1 MDSGAWLGRCVL
13 GFHRLPLIE
22 PFLHEVVQ
30 HVSTLLL
37 LGQHGG
43 HMHDVVAFHIC
54 VVQIPAVLIDHLVG
68 DLELAHQDHT
78 LQWGQPLPVF
88 KVEKGRKPAHE

>member
-1 MDSGAWLGRCVL
+1 MHSTPGFGLGAL
-13 GFHRLPLIE
+13 GFHGLSLIE

-54 VVQIPAVLIDHLVG
+54 VVQIPAMLVDHLVG

-78 LQWGQPLPVF
+78 LQWG
-88 KVEKGRKPAHE
+88 